1 PVPPTSAPSAPAPVP
16 ASPPAARRGPP
27 PFPTRRSSDLGAR
40 VISTTALVSTPV
52 SRRQRLHVTCSD
64 CRRLRRRTR
73 RGLSSGLS
81 PSCTVRCERSRKSSF
96 TSLLCRESGLAESLL
111 FALPKLVQ
119 RPLITGPVHEAVN
132 VELACP
138 EQLAARRAKRL
149 VLHGRGLLA
158 KPFAVAHRLRNLA
171 V

>member
-73 RGLSSGLS
+73 RGLSPGLS
-81 PSCTVRCERSRKSSF
+81 PSCTDRKSTRLNSSHVKISYAVF
-96 TSLLCRESGLAESLL
+96 CYRKKIPLIASTRES
-111 FALPKLVQ
+111 
-119 RPLITGPVHEAVN
+119 
-132 VELACP
+132 C
-138 EQLAARRAKRL
+138 
-149 VLHGRGLLA
+149 
-158 KPFAVAHRLRNLA
+158 
-171 V
+171 